1 MVEPVFVAE
10 LVMIT
15 PMKAGS
21 GPDGGGAELPGSLDQ
36 SRPQVGV
43 RGSSAKPLKLL
54 GAPRPLNVLSL
65 AHCAPQNVTELPT
78 LACWSLMTKLPTPGA
93 NENPTVAH
101 VAVAILPPTSVMVV
115 AMSNEPVNAYVCK
128 PLTAEE

>member
-10 LVMIT
+10 LVTIT

-21 GPDGGGAELPGSLDQ
+21 GPDGGGVELPGSLDQ

-43 RGSSAKPLKLL
+43 CGSSAKPLKLL
-54 GAPRPLNVLSL
+54 GAPRPLNLLSF

-78 LACWSLMTKLPTPGA
+78 VAFWSLMTKLPPPGA
-93 NENPTVAH
+93 KENPTVAH
-101 VAVAILPPTSVMVV
+101 AAVAILPPTSVMVV
-115 AMSNEPVNAYVCK
+115 VMVNEPVDAYVCE
-128 PLTAEE
+128 PLTA